1 MPHASCHRMSH
12 TGPILEGRGETDYE
26 RYVRVPELLDLQKP
40 ADKLSNAEERLFQ
53 TTHQA
58 AELWLHQIDYE
69 IDRAVPL
76 IREDKLIFAADLLD
90 RCKRIIT
97 LLRDQIVIVETMA
110 PADYHVI
117 RTTSLGRGSGQESPG
132 FNKLLDAGQRIWPT
146 FEEVMIRRNVT
157 LIDVERNPRDH
168 QEMFRLVQAMM
179 DYDEAFLNWRFTHM
193 RLAFRI
199 IGSKVMSL
207 KGVPA
212 AQLELGTREPL
223 FPELWETI
231 STLTSAH
238 KSAYGGRTPCAETGD
253 GLL

>member
-1 MPHASCHRMSH
+1 MPHAAMSH
-12 TGPILEGRGETDYE
+12 TGPILEGRGDTDYE
-26 RYVRVPELLDLQKP
+26 RYVRVPELLELQKP
-40 ADKLSNAEERLFQ
+40 VEKLSHPEERLFQ

-58 AELWLHQIDYE
+58 AELWLHQVDYE
-69 IDRAVPL
+69 IDRVIAL
-76 IREDKLIFAADLLD
+76 LREDKLNFAADLLD

-97 LLRDQIVIVETMA
+97 LLREQIVIVETMA

-132 FNKLLDAGQRIWPT
+132 FNKLLDVGQRLWPA
-146 FEEVMIRRNVT
+146 FEEVMIRRSVT
-157 LIDVERNPRDH
+157 LIDVERNPREH

-212 AQLELGTREPL
+212 AQLESGTREPL
-223 FPELWETI
+223 FPRLWETI
-231 STLTSAH
+231 SDLT
-238 KSAYGGRTPCAETGD
+238 AEFRPEY
-253 GLL
+253 